1 VPERGRREGAEVC
14 AAADDDRIERGQR
27 FTRAALAFGLL
38 SIRERSLQLLLDE
51 VVRIVRDALQTD
63 AAKVLEARPNGSL
76 LVRAGVGWPPGV
88 VGELEIPPD
97 DSSMASYAISTRE
110 PVVMHDL
117 QAEAR
122 FAPSSILLGLGV
134 RSGVNVVVEELARPF
149 GVLEV
154 DTFTTREFTQDDIDF
169 LQSIANL
176 LSVAI
181 ERQRYE
187 EERDHLVNI
196 AAHELRNPLT
206 VILAFAQRL
215 ARDSGRPL
223 VPEEQARAVREVHV
237 NALRMQRLI
246 DMLLDLGRIER
257 DDLEPRRDAVSI
269 VGMLRRLI
277 NDGRAAYPGVEFV
290 DELPDHEGIVETDE
304 DLAHLV
310 LANIVDNA
318 AKYSRIRPEVV
329 VGLDPSPR
337 GWVVRVA
344 DGCGGINA
352 DDLDRLFDRYF
363 RGQSA
368 SDFRGFGLGLF
379 VAHRSA
385 ENLGW
390 RIDVRNVPDGCEF
403 LVAMPTRAVPP
414 DHGGLAISGR

>member
-1 VPERGRREGAEVC
+1 MTAFSASDALERGR
-14 AAADDDRIERGQR
+14 R
-27 FTRAALAFGLL
+27 FTRAAVAFGLL
-38 SIRERSLQLLLDE
+38 SIRERSLQALLDE
-51 VVRIVRDALQTD
+51 AALIVREALQTD

-88 VGELEIPPD
+88 VGELEIPAA
-97 DSSMASYAISTRE
+97 DSSMASFALVTRQ
-110 PVVMHDL
+110 PVVVNDL
-117 QAEAR
+117 QQESR
-122 FAPSSILLGLGV
+122 FWPSSIFLRLGV
-134 RSGVNVVVEELARPF
+134 RSGVNVVVEQAPMPF

-154 DTFTTREFTQDDIDF
+154 DTFTVRDFAQDDIDF

-181 ERQRYE
+181 ARQQYE

-206 VILAFAQRL
+206 VILGFSQRL
-215 ARDSGRPL
+215 VRDLAELPVSDAQGR
-223 VPEEQARAVREVHV
+223 AIREIHV

-246 DMLLDLGRIER
+246 DLLLDLGRVER
-257 DDLEPRRDAVSI
+257 GTEPRHDRVSL
-269 VGMLRRLI
+269 VRMLRRLM
-277 NDGRAAYPGVEFV
+277 DEGRVSYPAVEFV
-290 DELPDHEGIVETDE
+290 DQIPDGESMIETDE
-304 DLAHLV
+304 DLAQLV

-318 AKYSRIRPEVV
+318 AKYSRVRPEVTIRV
-329 VGLDPSPR
+329 EPTDA
-337 GWVVRVA
+337 GWMVRVA

-352 DDLDRLFDRYF
+352 EDLDRLFDRYF

-390 RIDVRNVPDGCEF
+390 RIDVRNVPGGCEF
-403 LVAMPTRAVPP
+403 MVAIPSSPP
-414 DHGGLAISGR
+414 SPPRGPNQST